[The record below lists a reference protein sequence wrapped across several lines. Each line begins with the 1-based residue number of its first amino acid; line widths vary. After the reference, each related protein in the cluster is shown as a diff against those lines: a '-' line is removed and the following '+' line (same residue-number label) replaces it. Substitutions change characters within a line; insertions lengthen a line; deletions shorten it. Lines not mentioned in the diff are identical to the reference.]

1 MAGSTYFRVAR
12 THTSSKLEQ
21 QNQSKVVAAILKLKG
36 FLKSKINLQP
46 RINLGVKKFLAK
58 TIFDRVSLRQPLC
71 TKSRK
76 TLLH

>member
-36 FLKSKINLQP
+36 FLKSKIKRMSKHHLQP

-58 TIFDRVSLRQPLC
+58 TIFDRGIDEI
-71 TKSRK
+71 
-76 TLLH
+76 